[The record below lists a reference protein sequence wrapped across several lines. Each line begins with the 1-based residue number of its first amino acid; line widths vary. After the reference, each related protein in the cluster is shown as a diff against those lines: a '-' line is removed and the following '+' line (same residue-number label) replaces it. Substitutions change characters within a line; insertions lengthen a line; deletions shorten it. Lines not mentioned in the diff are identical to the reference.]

1 MESRMAAKIQI
12 SGVLEYRDAAGN
24 VIKTVDV
31 SGALAI
37 PETDEVKR
45 ELELEADHGLVNC
58 ERSE

>member
-12 SGVLEYRDAAGN
+12 SGVLEYRDAEGN

-31 SGALAI
+31 SGALAV
-37 PETDEVKR
+37 PETDEVN
-45 ELELEADHGLVNC
+45 LELEADHGLDDC

>member
-12 SGVLEYRDAAGN
+12 SGVLEYRDAEGN

-31 SGALAI
+31 SGALAV
-37 PETDEVKR
+37 PETDEVK
-45 ELELEADHGLVNC
+45 LELEADHGLDNC